1 MRFEFKS
8 RSSPELK
15 HTKYIWLKNE
25 VNLKAEQKETLLRL
39 KDSNL
44 QTGRAYR
51 LKLSFQDFWSTP
63 HILADVYL
71 REWIGW
77 ANRSQ
82 LNRLETLLQNLV
94 QRSSVFL
101 EGCTKF

>member
-1 MRFEFKS
+1 MKPWMRYEFKS

-25 VNLKAEQKETLLRL
+25 VNLKAEQKE
-39 KDSNL
+39 
-44 QTGRAYR
+44 
-51 LKLSFQDFWSTP
+51 
-63 HILADVYL
+63 
-71 REWIGW
+71 IGW